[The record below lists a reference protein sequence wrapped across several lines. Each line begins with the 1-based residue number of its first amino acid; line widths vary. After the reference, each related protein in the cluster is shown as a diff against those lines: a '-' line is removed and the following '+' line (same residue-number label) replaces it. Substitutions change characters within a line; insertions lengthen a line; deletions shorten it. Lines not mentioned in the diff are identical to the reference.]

1 MFVDI
6 FKTKNKYKI
15 IYADPPWRYQD
26 KSCQGNAESHYQT
39 MRLSDICRLPI
50 NQIAD
55 KDCVLF
61 LWATYPMMREA
72 MEVIRSWGFEY
83 KTLGFQW
90 IKLNRARGGYFFGTG
105 HWTRANTEACLL
117 ATKGKPHKFMID
129 KTISQIIEYPVGKH
143 SSKPPIVRKKIT
155 DLLGDLSR
163 IELFAREH
171 IEGWDCWGN
180 EVN

>member
-1 MFVDI
+1 MYVDI
-6 FKTKNKYKI
+6 FNTKNKYKI
-15 IYADPPWRYQD
+15 IYADPPWKYKD
-26 KSCQGNAESHYQT
+26 KSCQGNAENHYQT
-39 MRLSDICRLPI
+39 MKLSDICHLPI
-50 NQIAD
+50 DEIAD

-72 MEVIRSWGFEY
+72 IEVISNWGFEY

-90 IKLNRARGGYFFGTG
+90 VKLNRIRGGYFFGTG

-117 ATKGKPHKFMID
+117 ATKGKPHKYMINN
-129 KTISQIIEYPVGKH
+129 KISQIIEYPVGKH
-143 SSKPPIVRKKIT
+143 SSKPPIVREKIT
-155 DLLGDLSR
+155 ELLDDLPR

-171 IEGWDCWGN
+171 TEGWDCWGD